1 MFQVFRGDG
10 GGGDQ
15 KWQKMTHN
23 YQFQSVTF
31 FNWDSLHAK
40 LNSHYK
46 AWSFKKKEKVKDI
59 GQMYS

>member
-1 MFQVFRGDG
+1 ME

>member
-1 MFQVFRGDG
+1 
-10 GGGDQ
+10 
-15 KWQKMTHN
+15 MTHN

-59 GQMYS
+59 GQMYSEKMFLNSRIKAFKD